1 VQLPTGASMNILF
14 TSVNTAR
21 SWALWANA
29 QGQGDLLKAAIA
41 YLEKNWH
48 NDKAAM
54 RFYTFL
60 ERSAGES

>member
-1 VQLPTGASMNILF
+1 MNILF

-21 SWALWANA
+21 SWANA
-29 QGQGDLLKAAIA
+29 QGQGDLLKAAN
-41 YLEKNWH
+41 LEKNWH